1 MALRFRRG
9 SDSQKSGSL
18 QFGEPYVNTDLN
30 TLQIGGLGG
39 DITLSAVGTG
49 SNLLINDITASNMKL
64 SGNANIAGDL
74 TLGGN
79 ITIGNQTSDVINVVA
94 SLSSSLIPEVNN
106 TFNLGS
112 PTKAWKELYVS
123 TGSINFVDGSGNV
136 VGTLTSNASGDLNIS
151 GAFSA
156 STYVGF
162 GNATDFSSSLDGRI
176 KAATNE
182 QYIAGFAT
190 TSSLNSLSSSV
201 ASTDATQ
208 TANITTAQNS
218 ANGAF
223 ASASAYSASAAS
235 ALSSY
240 SSSVASTDG
249 VKNRYYN
256 CSK

>member
-9 SDSQKSGSL
+9 SDGQKSGSL

-64 SGNANIAGDL
+64 TGNANIAGDL

-79 ITIGNQTSDVINVVA
+79 ITIGNATSDVINVVA

-123 TGSINFVDGSGNV
+123 TGSINFVDGEVKKNYNGSEISLKELKPSGIKKLKTRRFLYLVDSKTFIPHENGNNFRFFSQLPV
-136 VGTLTSNASGDLNIS
+136 KILAKEKIVPHAVGAIQDLYKLIVDLQNRVEKLEAS
-151 GAFSA
+151 
-156 STYVGF
+156 
-162 GNATDFSSSLDGRI
+162 
-176 KAATNE
+176 
-182 QYIAGFAT
+182 
-190 TSSLNSLSSSV
+190 
-201 ASTDATQ
+201 
-208 TANITTAQNS
+208 
-218 ANGAF
+218 
-223 ASASAYSASAAS
+223 
-235 ALSSY
+235 
-240 SSSVASTDG
+240 
-249 VKNRYYN
+249 VK
-256 CSK
+256 